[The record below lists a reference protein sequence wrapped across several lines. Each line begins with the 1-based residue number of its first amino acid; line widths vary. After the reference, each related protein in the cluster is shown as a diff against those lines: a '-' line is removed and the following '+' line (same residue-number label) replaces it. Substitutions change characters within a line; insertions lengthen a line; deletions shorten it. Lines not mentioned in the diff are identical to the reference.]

1 MPSPVPT
8 NTRLY
13 NKVKDEAKNKFER
26 YPSLYASS
34 WIVRRYKSLGG
45 EYKGRKP
52 LSSKELKRSKS
63 RSRKPCKKGKVRD
76 AITKRCRSPKRK
88 SPKRKSPKRKSP
100 KRKSPK
106 RKSPKRKSPKR
117 SSSLTGINK
126 WYAEEWVQVVD
137 YLQNGKKTQ
146 CGASNRSTKACR
158 PLVRVDDKTPT
169 TIPELLK
176 IHSKKEL
183 ISLARKKRNDMSGR
197 VYWKRGKFYP
207 SK

>member
-1 MPSPVPT
+1 MPSPVPI

-100 KRKSPK
+100 KR
-106 RKSPKRKSPKR
+106 

-137 YLQNGKKTQ
+137 YLQNGRKTQ

-183 ISLARKKRNDMSGR
+183 ISLARKKRRDMSGR

>member
-1 MPSPVPT
+1 MPSPVPI

-76 AITKRCRSPKRK
+76 AITKRCR
-88 SPKRKSPKRKSP
+88 
-100 KRKSPK
+100 SPK